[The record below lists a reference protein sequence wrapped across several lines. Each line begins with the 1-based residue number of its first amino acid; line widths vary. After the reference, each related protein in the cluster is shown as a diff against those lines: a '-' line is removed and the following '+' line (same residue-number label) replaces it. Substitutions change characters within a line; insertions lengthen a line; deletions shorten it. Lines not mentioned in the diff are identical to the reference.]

1 MNSSFQGYCKSGGKP
16 IMFHY
21 YCNGKYHKNWGS
33 LQQKT
38 ENQDSS
44 INEELREPSQASGAP
59 YVRKMR

>member
-1 MNSSFQGYCKSGGKP
+1 L
-16 IMFHY
+16 FHY

-44 INEELREPSQASGAP
+44 INPELRGYLELPLKTQLLQLNIHFFYKKSPPEEGW
-59 YVRKMR
+59 